1 MDGAPSRDAPPGS
14 LPSPSLLP
22 VGALVAG
29 RFEVESLADFG
40 GMGAVYR
47 AIDKLTGARVG
58 LKVMLA
64 DGGGERFAREAR
76 VLADLFH
83 PAIVRY
89 VAHGSLDSGAQYL
102 AMEWLDGID
111 LRAHLVKT
119 KMSVGDSVALA
130 RIVADALAAAH
141 ARGVVHRDVNPR
153 NLFLVGGD
161 VRKVKLLDF
170 GIARPLKATF
180 AMTVPGVYLG
190 TPGYMAPEQARGAD
204 EIDARADVFALGCV
218 LYECLTGR
226 PAFAADNLMALLAKV
241 LFEDAPRLRQVGDFP
256 AALEDLIV
264 RMLSKNVAYRP
275 ADATAVAEELADLD
289 GLDDRALSIL
299 RDAAPTSITHGEQ
312 RLVCVVM
319 AGAAPDDAIPAEA
332 FARDGQ
338 TLASAGVEV
347 PGVSPIARF
356 GARIERLADGS
367 IVAALTGEGDATDHA
382 SQAARFALALREL
395 VPNAR
400 IVLAT
405 GRGIVTGNHPFGEAL
420 DRASRLLLETNT
432 DASAEASESAGPRST
447 RTEPIRI
454 DEVTAGLLDLRFDL
468 SEGPKRVELLGA
480 RESSDAT
487 RAVLGRTTSCV
498 GRDRDLLTLDATYSE
513 CVEESAARV
522 VLVTGAAG
530 LGKSRLRREMV
541 RRLRRRAEPMEILVG
556 RADPMSAGAPFAM
569 LAQALRAAAGIAD
582 GEPLAVRQQ
591 KLAAR
596 VARHV
601 SDADRSRVTEF
612 LAELVGAAFP
622 DDHSL
627 QLRAARLDPMLRGD
641 QMRRACEDWLRA
653 ECDAQPVLLI
663 LEDLHWGDL
672 PTVKLVD
679 SLLRNLRDK
688 PFMVVATARPEVD
701 ALFPKVWEQRGV
713 VELRLAEL
721 THKASA
727 KLVHE
732 VLGNELAADV
742 VKRIVDASGGNPFCL
757 EEMIRA
763 EAEGK
768 RDALPGTVLAVAH
781 ARLERLEPGSR
792 RVLRAGSVFGQEF
805 WRGAVLAL
813 VGAERTAETAGWL
826 DYLVEREVVVRRGR
840 GRYPGD
846 DEYAFQHTL
855 VREAA
860 YAMLTGDDLVLG
872 HRLAAEWLE
881 NAGEHDALTLAEH
894 FARGKK
900 TEKAIVLYRRA
911 AEQALEGN
919 DLEAVLTRTEK
930 AIAFGAKG
938 EILGALFHLQA
949 EAHKWC
955 GANAPAA
962 AAAKKAMGALGVG
975 SATWFG
981 AAGELAAASGKLGH
995 REDLL
1000 AVAKALLAIPAPSTA
1015 RADAQVIATART
1027 VTQLVLDGASDTA
1040 REDARLLLE
1049 RIGPHAAAANDP
1061 AVAAWV
1067 LEARAVWAGA
1077 ADDPGARIEL
1087 ADAAADSFEQAGD
1100 LRNACLQRVS
1110 VGYAY
1115 VEIGAYDLAER
1126 ALRGALV
1133 VGERMGLD
1141 NAVGVARAQLG
1152 RALAR
1157 RGALDEGRAVEEDAV
1172 KALEAQ
1178 GNRRLE
1184 GIARS
1189 YLAWTIAKL
1198 GDLAAAERE
1207 ASRAVEILAG
1217 VNALRCSALA
1227 TLASI
1232 LLEQGRAADA
1242 LASAIE
1248 AMRALEAAGKTATGE
1263 SAVRLVHAEALHAT
1277 GDVGAA
1283 RTAIDVARDR
1293 ITARAQ
1299 TLGDHDLRRAF
1310 LEDFAENAATL
1321 ERARAWGSA

>member
-1 MDGAPSRDAPPGS
+1 MDGAPSRDVPGS
-14 LPSPSLLP
+14 LPVPSLLP
-22 VGALVAG
+22 VGSLVAG

-47 AIDKLTGARVG
+47 AKDKLTGGRVG

-64 DGGGERFAREAR
+64 DGGSERFAREAR

-89 VAHGSLDSGAQYL
+89 VAHGSLESGAQYL
-102 AMEWLDGID
+102 AMEWLEGID

-119 KMSVGDSVALA
+119 KMSIGDSVALV
-130 RIVADALAAAH
+130 RIVADALGAAH
-141 ARGVVHRDVNPR
+141 VRGVVHRDVNPR

-180 AMTVPGVYLG
+180 AMTVPGIYLG

-241 LFEDAPRLRQVGDFP
+241 LFEEAPRLRQVGEFP
-256 AALEDLIV
+256 AALEDLVV
-264 RMLSKNVAYRP
+264 RMLAKNVAYRP
-275 ADATAVAEELADLD
+275 ADALSVSSELAALE
-289 GLDDRALSIL
+289 GFDDRQMSSV
-299 RDAAPTSITHGEQ
+299 RDAAPKSITHGEQ

-319 AGAAPDDAIPAEA
+319 AGAAPDGAIPAEA

-395 VPNAR
+395 VPHAR

-420 DRASRLLLETNT
+420 ERASRLLLETNT
-432 DASAEASESAGPRST
+432 EEGTGGGESEAGAPSGH
-447 RTEPIRI
+447 TEPIRL
-454 DEVTAGLLDLRFDL
+454 DDVTAGLLDLRFDL
-468 SEGPKRVELLGA
+468 TEGPQRHELRGA

-487 RAVLGRTTSCV
+487 RAVLGHTTSCV
-498 GRDRDLLTLDATYSE
+498 GRDRDLLTLEATYSE

-541 RRLRRRAEPMEILVG
+541 RRLRKRAEPMEILVG

-569 LAQALRAAAGIAD
+569 LAQALRGVAGIAD
-582 GEPLAVRQQ
+582 GEPLAARQQ

-601 SDADRSRVTEF
+601 GDADRTRVTEF
-612 LAELVGAAFP
+612 LAELVGASFP
-622 DDHSL
+622 DEDSL

-653 ECDAQPVLLI
+653 ECGAQPVLLI

-679 SLLRNLRDK
+679 TLLRNLRDM
-688 PFMVVATARPEVD
+688 PLMVVATARPEVD

-721 THKASA
+721 THKAAA

-732 VLGNELAADV
+732 VLGTEIADDV
-742 VKRIVDASGGNPFCL
+742 VKRIIDASGGNPFCL

-768 RDALPGTVLAVAH
+768 RDVLPGTVLAVAH
-781 ARLERLEPGSR
+781 ARLERLESGSR
-792 RVLRAGSVFGQEF
+792 RVLRAASVFGQEF

-894 FARGKK
+894 FARGDKAD
-900 TEKAIVLYRRA
+900 KAIGLYRRA

-919 DLEAVLTRTEK
+919 DLDAVLTRTEK

-938 EILGALFHLQA
+938 ELLGALFHLQA
-949 EAHKWC
+949 EAHKWR

-962 AAAKKAMGALGVG
+962 AAAKKAMAALGVG

-981 AAGELAAASGKLGH
+981 AAGELAAASGKLGN
-995 REDLL
+995 RDDLL

-1027 VTQLVLDGASDTA
+1027 VTQLVLDGASDAA
-1040 REDARLLLE
+1040 RVDAQRLLE
-1049 RIGPHAAAANDP
+1049 RIGPRAAAANDP

-1067 LEARAVWAGA
+1067 LEARAVWAGS
-1077 ADDPGARIEL
+1077 ADDPGARVQL

-1115 VEIGAYDLAER
+1115 VEIGAYELAER

-1157 RGALDEGRAVEEDAV
+1157 RGVLDEGRTVEEEAV

-1189 YLAWTIAKL
+1189 YLAWTVAKL
-1198 GDLAAAERE
+1198 GDLAGAELE
-1207 ASRAVEILAG
+1207 ASRAVDLLAG
-1217 VNALRCSALA
+1217 ANAMRCSALA
-1227 TLASI
+1227 TLAT
-1232 LLEQGRAADA
+1232 LLLQQGRLPDA
-1242 LASAIE
+1242 LATATD
-1248 AMRALEAAGKTATGE
+1248 AMRALDAAGKTATGE

-1277 GDVGAA
+1277 GDVAAA
-1283 RTAIDVARDR
+1283 RTAIDLARDR
-1293 ITARAQ
+1293 IAARAK
-1299 TLGDHDLRRAF
+1299 TLADDDLRSAF
-1310 LEDFAENAATL
+1310 LDDITENVATL
-1321 ERARAWGSA
+1321 DRAREWGSA